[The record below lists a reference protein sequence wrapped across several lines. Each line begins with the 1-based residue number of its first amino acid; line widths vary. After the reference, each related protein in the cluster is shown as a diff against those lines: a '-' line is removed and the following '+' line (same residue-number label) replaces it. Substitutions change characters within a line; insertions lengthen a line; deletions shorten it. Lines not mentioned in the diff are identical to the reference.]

1 MTDWS
6 ELVQIGLLVAGN
18 DSEGLLRASA
28 GQFRKSVITFVGID
42 VVPHIPRK
50 GPDSRS

>member
-28 GQFRKSVITFVGID
+28 GQFRKSVITLWESMRSL
-42 VVPHIPRK
+42 PPPRK